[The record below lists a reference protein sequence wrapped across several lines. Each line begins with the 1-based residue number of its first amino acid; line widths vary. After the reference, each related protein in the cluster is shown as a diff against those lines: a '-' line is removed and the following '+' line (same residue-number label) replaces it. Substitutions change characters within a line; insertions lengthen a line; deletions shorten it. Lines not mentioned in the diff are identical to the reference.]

1 MSGKDASEL
10 VHYSSTPEAA
20 FITLDSPSTRNAL
33 SQALVDQL
41 IARID
46 EAAQS
51 SCNVV
56 VLTHTDPVF
65 CAGMDLKDTRSVDL
79 GGLTQVMLALRN
91 VPQPTMAVL
100 TGPARAGGLG
110 LMASCDFV
118 VAADHVT
125 FAFTEVRIG
134 VVPAL
139 ISVPVLARVAAPFLV
154 TEFLTGAEFTATRAL

>member
-100 TGPARAGGLG
+100 TVKLRCRAATEQSIYGTIDDYFCHDVNIYL
-110 LMASCDFV
+110 LNI
-118 VAADHVT
+118 VAWVT
-125 FAFTEVRIG
+125 NYE
-134 VVPAL
+134 
-139 ISVPVLARVAAPFLV
+139 PV
-154 TEFLTGAEFTATRAL
+154 